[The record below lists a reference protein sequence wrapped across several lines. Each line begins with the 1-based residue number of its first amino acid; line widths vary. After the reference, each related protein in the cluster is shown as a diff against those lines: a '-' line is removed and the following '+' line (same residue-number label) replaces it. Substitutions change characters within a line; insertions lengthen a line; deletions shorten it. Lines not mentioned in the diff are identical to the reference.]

1 MHGSGFLFS
10 PSPDIEVATRSFY
23 IGALFND
30 PESLYKLA
38 MMLENRVFSKVKEVN
53 D

>member
-1 MHGSGFLFS
+1 MHGSGSLFTS
-10 PSPDIEVATRSFY
+10 SPDIAAATRSFY

-38 MMLENRVFSKVKEVN
+38 MLLENRVFNFVKEVT